1 MIPRLKPYF
10 SHKELL
16 AIFSR
21 IKNPVEEFEKRFAD
35 KFAAKHAIA
44 FLYGRSGL
52 FALFKC
58 LGIKNSEIIMP
69 AYTCVVVA
77 NAIIYSENIP
87 RFIDID
93 FKNYNM
99 NLDLVEKAINE
110 KTRAIIGTS
119 LFGYPYDVDRLRK
132 IIEKSGRDI
141 LLIQDCAHSFG
152 AEFDNKLICNQG
164 DAALFALNISKQISS
179 IFGGMITTNNDNI
192 YKQLKSYRDKNFKK
206 STLIKNL
213 SHLIYFLSTYIT
225 FSPPIYRLV
234 NFLERNTP
242 LTDAFTKYYKDNKID
257 MPKDFMTKMPDINA
271 KVGITQ
277 LKKYEKIRNKR
288 RKIADFYRKE
298 LKGLNSFIL
307 PPLIKGATYS
317 HYVPRVEERKILI
330 KHMLSKG
337 IQLGELIEYSI
348 PHMKAYEKYKEGEYP
363 VSLEASKT
371 TINLPNYPILREKH
385 IKYISEQLRETFSL
399 KKK

>member
-10 SHKELL
+10 NHKELFAL
-16 AIFSR
+16 FSR

-35 KFAAKHAIA
+35 KFGAKHAIA

-87 RFIDID
+87 HFIDID
-93 FKNYNM
+93 FKDYNM
-99 NLDLVEKAINE
+99 DLDLVEKVINE

-132 IIEKSGRDI
+132 IIEKSGREI
-141 LLIQDCAHSFG
+141 LLVQDCAHSFG
-152 AEFDNKLICNQG
+152 AEFDSKLICNQG

-179 IFGGMITTNNDNI
+179 IFGGMITTNNGDI
-192 YKQLKSYRDKNFKK
+192 YRKLKNYRDKNFKRP
-206 STLIKNL
+206 TLIKNL
-213 SHLIYFLSTYIT
+213 SHLTYFLSTYLT
-225 FSPPIYRLV
+225 FSSPLYGLV
-234 NFLERNTP
+234 NFLERNTT
-242 LTDAFTKYYKDNKID
+242 LTDAFTKYYEDNKID
-257 MPKDFMTKMPDINA
+257 MPKDFMTKMPNINA
-271 KVGITQ
+271 KVGIAQ
-277 LKKYEKIRNKR
+277 LKKYDKIKDKR
-288 RKIADFYRKE
+288 RKMAEFYNKE
-298 LKGLNSFIL
+298 LKGSDGPTL

-317 HYVPRVEERKILI
+317 HYVPRVEDRKILI
-330 KHMLSKG
+330 NHMLSKG

-348 PHMKAYEKYKEGEYP
+348 PYMKAYEKYKEKEYP

-371 TINLPNYPILREKH
+371 AINLPNYPDLREKD
-385 IKYISEQLRETFSL
+385 IKYITVQL
-399 KKK
+399 KKVLG